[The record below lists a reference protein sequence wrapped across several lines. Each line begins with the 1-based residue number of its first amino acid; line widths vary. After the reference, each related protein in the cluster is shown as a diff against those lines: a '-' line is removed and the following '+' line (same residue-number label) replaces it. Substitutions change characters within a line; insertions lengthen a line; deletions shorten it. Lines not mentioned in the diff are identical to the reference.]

1 MIFKIRKIGRNATRA
16 MSRRPVLKAKPPLV
30 KARDVCGDLAWLA
43 IKALASTL
51 APAKPSYRP
60 LTAKDVRDSQLSFF
74 WANDNVSNR
83 LALTPEERR
92 LARRR
97 EKALLRSK
105 KKRRIKPKRQGL
117 QYSLGV
123 RFREKPRKLKF
134 TRKAPKEVGVGN
146 DHNWDMR
153 HARRLHAA
161 LLADSLAL
169 VREYLLSGSL
179 RVAEV
184 WMWISR
190 RGHDEPFAFDT
201 CCLLAPEFPEFFD
214 DWDLGGLDSEAL
226 RDQLEVMIRRRFSN
240 RLCTL
245 VRVLKAAI
253 VDLDHGVISA
263 RNWINSDE
271 PGPMSFNECVDAL
284 GFEPDTARR
293 ELAMPSMS
301 SLAEVA

>member
-1 MIFKIRKIGRNATRA
+1 MIVKIRKIGRNATRA
-16 MSRRPVLKAKPPLV
+16 MSRRPVLKAKPSFA

-51 APAKPSYRP
+51 APAKPSLRL
-60 LTAKDVRDSQLSFF
+60 LTAKDVQESQLSFF
-74 WANDNVSNR
+74 WAHDNVCNR

-92 LARRR
+92 LAERR

-123 RFREKPRKLKF
+123 RFRETPRKLKF

-146 DHNWDMR
+146 DFDWDMR
-153 HARRLHAA
+153 QARRLHAA
-161 LLADSLAL
+161 VLADALAL
-169 VREYLLSGSL
+169 LREHLLNGSL

-226 RDQLEVMIRRRFSN
+226 RDQIEIMIRRRFSN
-240 RLCTL
+240 RLSTL

-263 RNWINSDE
+263 RNWIVSEE
-271 PGPMSFNECVDAL
+271 PGPLSFMECVDAL
-284 GFEPDTARR
+284 GFDPDTVRL
-293 ELAMPSMS
+293 ELAAPAAE